1 MGPEYLAVLITVAI
15 SGITGSSWAANKI
28 LIRFS
33 ERARQIDNSVENQE
47 RKLDALEEK
56 MNRLPLDY
64 VLKVDFLREIKE
76 MHDNFKQINMKLD
89 KLMEKLLSKWATS

>member
-89 KLMEKLLSKWATS
+89 KLMEKLLSK